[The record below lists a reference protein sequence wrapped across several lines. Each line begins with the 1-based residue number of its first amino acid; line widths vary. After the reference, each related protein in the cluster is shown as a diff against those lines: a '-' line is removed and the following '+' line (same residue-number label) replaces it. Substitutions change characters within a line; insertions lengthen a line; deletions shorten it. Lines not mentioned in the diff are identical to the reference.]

1 MKSEKLFWIAIISL
15 LISAGLWILTFHN
28 FPVSNKTG
36 DWSNFGSYL
45 GGVTGPLLSFIS
57 IILVL
62 RTISLTQKNHEEQ
75 IKLIIQEQ
83 TYAKF
88 NDLCEYLESAVK
100 RSWLNEEKPYF
111 QEIIENIRT
120 SVLWDSRFR
129 EGDTIH
135 NYALTF
141 ESAVT
146 ILRSDNKN
154 IDEIALVLE
163 SILKHI
169 LSYNTAD
176 STLMKNML
184 ELRLTK
190 KQRLIIFLKLRSDYP
205 QIATLLSEHWPRFAV
220 PIFS

>member
-1 MKSEKLFWIAIISL
+1 MKNEKLFWIAIISL
-15 LISAGLWILTFHN
+15 LLSSGLWALSFYSYPI
-28 FPVSNKTG
+28 SNKTD

-62 RTISLTQKNHEEQ
+62 RTISLTQNNHEEQ
-75 IKLIIQEQ
+75 IKLIVQEQ
-83 TYAKF
+83 TYVKF

-100 RSWLNEEKPYF
+100 RSWLNEEKGYF
-111 QEIIENIRT
+111 KELIEAIRT
-120 SVLWDSRFR
+120 SVLWDDRFR

-135 NYALTF
+135 NYALTYDF
-141 ESAVT
+141 AIS
-146 ILRSDNKN
+146 ILSRENKP

-176 STLMKNML
+176 SALMKNML

-205 QIATLLSEHWPRFAV
+205 QTASLVSEHWPRFAV
-220 PIFS
+220 PIF